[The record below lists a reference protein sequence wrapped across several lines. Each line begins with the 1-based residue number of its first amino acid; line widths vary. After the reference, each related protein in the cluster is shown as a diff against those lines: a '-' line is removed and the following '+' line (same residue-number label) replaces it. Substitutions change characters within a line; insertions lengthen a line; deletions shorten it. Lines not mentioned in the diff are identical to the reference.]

1 MNPLRLFIGL
11 DSREPAAYHVLSHS
25 ILRRASRPV
34 SITPLALNQLAP
46 WLYTRERTSKEST
59 EFSFTRFLVPYLS
72 GYQGT
77 SIFMDSDMLALV
89 DLWEIREE
97 ITSGAA
103 VCVCQHD
110 YTPKNTTKFLGHE
123 QATYPRKNWS
133 SFIVFDNW
141 RCRALTPE
149 YVNTATG
156 LQLHRF
162 TWLEDREIGRLPLEW
177 NYLVG
182 EEHQAEVPPKIIHYT
197 NAGPWFPGYE
207 DVDFAKEWFAE
218 RDHMLACG

>member
-1 MNPLRLFIGL
+1 VIPLRVFVGH
-11 DSREPAAYHVLSHS
+11 DSREPLALHVLSHS

-46 WLYTRERTSKEST
+46 WLYRRQRTSKEST
-59 EFSFTRFLVPYLS
+59 EFSFSRFLTPYLS

-77 SIFMDSDMLALV
+77 SIFMDCDMLALV
-89 DLWEIREE
+89 DLCEIRDA
-97 ITSGAA
+97 ITSGPA
-103 VCVCQHD
+103 VWVCQHD
-110 YTPKNTTKFLGHE
+110 YVPKNTIKFLG
-123 QATYPRKNWS
+123 QTQSVYPRKNWS

-156 LQLHRF
+156 MQLHRF
-162 TWLEDREIGRLPLEW
+162 TWLEDREIGALPLEW
-177 NYLVG
+177 NFLVG
-182 EEHQAEVPPKIIHYT
+182 EEHQADVPPKVVHFT
-197 NAGPWFPGYE
+197 GGGPWFPEYAN
-207 DVDFAKEWFAE
+207 VDFSKEWFAE